1 MAFINKILQKTK
13 NKIGDRDRDSV
24 SPGYSSPEK
33 PAHYSAATLAGPVP
47 IPPTT
52 AGSHAH
58 TVPSNVTQPHLISQ
72 QQQQQ
77 QQAYATLPPQKHV
90 VPSNVPPM
98 QQPSSTSVATRA
110 ASFSV
115 GAQSAV
121 VSKGAAGL
129 YVPLQQNAIA
139 TNEYTQQQQPQQ
151 QQQQQQQHGIHGDHQ
166 NQSQNQHPHQHQ
178 HLLHHHHHYQQQ
190 PMMQPADLQGVE
202 RSYED
207 THVKLDDFEVFR
219 TVGTGSFGRVRLVRH
234 KATNKHYAMKVLKK
248 NHVNQ
253 SQNQHPHQHQHLLHH
268 HHHYQQQPM
277 MQPADLQGVE
287 RSYEDT
293 HVKLDD
299 FEVFRTVGTGSFGR
313 VRLVRHKAT
322 NKHYA
327 MKVLKKNHV
336 VKAKQV
342 EHVNSERRILAEC
355 SCPFIVYMLGTCQDN
370 VNLYFFMEYVVGGEL
385 FTYLRRYHRF
395 PPPVAKFYAAEV
407 LLALEY
413 LHSRHIIWRDT
424 KPENILLDHRGHVKL
439 TDMGFAKKVTDRTW
453 TLCGTPDYLAP
464 EVIQAKGYGKSVDWW
479 ALGIL
484 IFEMIA
490 GYPPF
495 YDEDHYRLYEK
506 ILAGRIQWPAQFDP
520 VARDLVSRLLT
531 ADLSRR
537 LGNLHRGSADIKE
550 HRWFAEVDWNRL
562 AAREIPAPLIPP
574 QKVDGDTSNFDKYP
588 ETNEKYG
595 DMATPDPYADLFLEF

>member
-13 NKIGDRDRDSV
+13 TKISDKDS
-24 SPGYSSPEK
+24 SSHGYSAPSEK
-33 PAHYSAATLAGPVP
+33 PAYRSEIQLTSTTPVS
-47 IPPTT
+47 IPDT
-52 AGSHAH
+52 ASDSQIH
-58 TVPSNVTQPHLISQ
+58 TVPSNLTQPHLISQ
-72 QQQQQ
+72 HQQHQYQQHQ
-77 QQAYATLPPQKHV
+77 QPQQTYATLPLPKHL
-90 VPSNVPPM
+90 VPSNAASYQV
-98 QQPSSTSVATRA
+98 PSSTSVAVRA

-115 GAQSAV
+115 GALSVA
-121 VSKGAAGL
+121 SKNIASSGGV
-129 YVPLQQNAIA
+129 YVPSQNAI
-139 TNEYTQQQQPQQ
+139 QQQ
-151 QQQQQQQHGIHGDHQ
+151 QQQQQQQHALGTTATAAAQAATVGTAGANDYLQ
-166 NQSQNQHPHQHQ
+166 QHIQ
-178 HLLHHHHHYQQQ
+178 HHHHHHHHQQQ
-190 PMMQPADLQGVE
+190 QQQQLQMVQPAAATAQCTE

-248 NHVNQ
+248 
-253 SQNQHPHQHQHLLHH
+253 S
-268 HHHYQQQPM
+268 
-277 MQPADLQGVE
+277 
-287 RSYEDT
+287 
-293 HVKLDD
+293 
-299 FEVFRTVGTGSFGR
+299 
-313 VRLVRHKAT
+313 
-322 NKHYA
+322 
-327 MKVLKKNHV
+327 HV

-342 EHVNSERRILAEC
+342 EHVNSERKILAEC
-355 SCPFIVYMLGTCQDN
+355 DCPFIVHMLGTCQDN

-413 LHSRHIIWRDT
+413 LHSKHIIWRDT

-506 ILAGRIQWPAQFDP
+506 ILSGRVQWPAQFDP

-588 ETNEKYG
+588 ETTEKYG
-595 DMATPDPYADLFLEF
+595 DMTTPDPYADLFLDF

>member
-13 NKIGDRDRDSV
+13 HKIGDRDSSGGSSNTMMLEKTILPDMDSPTNPPMLPNTPAV
-24 SPGYSSPEK
+24 S
-33 PAHYSAATLAGPVP
+33 
-47 IPPTT
+47 
-52 AGSHAH
+52 
-58 TVPSNVTQPHLISQ
+58 QPHTYS
-72 QQQQQ
+72 
-77 QQAYATLPPQKHV
+77 TMPPQKHV
-90 VPSNVPPM
+90 VPSNAPM
-98 QQPSSTSVATRA
+98 PATHTNVAVRA

-115 GAQSAV
+115 GAYGAHQGLCAGQTQPTQPIQS
-121 VSKGAAGL
+121 
-129 YVPLQQNAIA
+129 
-139 TNEYTQQQQPQQ
+139 QQQAQQ
-151 QQQQQQQHGIHGDHQ
+151 QTQHQQQHQI
-166 NQSQNQHPHQHQ
+166 
-178 HLLHHHHHYQQQ
+178 QQ
-190 PMMQPADLQGVE
+190 LQQALTAHE

-207 THVKLDDFEVFR
+207 THVRLDEFEVFR

-234 KATNKHYAMKVLKK
+234 RTTGKYYAMKVLRK
-248 NHVNQ
+248 
-253 SQNQHPHQHQHLLHH
+253 S
-268 HHHYQQQPM
+268 
-277 MQPADLQGVE
+277 
-287 RSYEDT
+287 
-293 HVKLDD
+293 
-299 FEVFRTVGTGSFGR
+299 
-313 VRLVRHKAT
+313 
-322 NKHYA
+322 
-327 MKVLKKNHV
+327 HV
-336 VKAKQV
+336 VRAKQV

-355 SCPFIVYMLGTCQDN
+355 SCPFIVYMLGTCQDRQ
-370 VNLYFFMEYVVGGEL
+370 NLYFFMEYVVGGEL

-413 LHSRHIIWRDT
+413 LHERSIIWRDT
-424 KPENILLDHRGHVKL
+424 KPENILLDERGHVKL
-439 TDMGFAKKVTDRTW
+439 TDMGFAKKVVDRTW

-464 EVIQAKGYGKSVDWW
+464 EVIQAKGYGRSVDWW

-506 ILAGRIQWPAQFDP
+506 ILAGRIQWPPQFDP

-574 QKVDGDTSNFDKYP
+574 QKVAGDTSNFDKYP
-588 ETNEKYG
+588 ETTETYG
-595 DMATPDPYADLFLEF
+595 DMISEDPYSNLFVEF

>member
-1 MAFINKILQKTK
+1 MAFINKIIQKTK
-13 NKIGDRDRDSV
+13 HKIGDKDGI
-24 SPGYSSPEK
+24 PGMSAHTEK
-33 PAHYSAATLAGPVP
+33 GPVYP
-47 IPPTT
+47 HHMDSPTDP
-52 AGSHAH
+52 GLL
-58 TVPSNVTQPHLISQ
+58 SNVPLSMHHQQSLEQ

-77 QQAYATLPPQKHV
+77 QQLQQAYGVAVASAATHPHIMGQQMQNVSVPYQQQQQQKHI
-90 VPSNVPPM
+90 VPSNAPVV
-98 QQPSSTSVATRA
+98 PSSTSVATRA
-110 ASFSV
+110 ASFSL
-115 GAQSAV
+115 GSLSATRNAQGVHQA
-121 VSKGAAGL
+121 L
-129 YVPLQQNAIA
+129 YPGQHQLQQHPQIQQQQMAPQVAAAPEHGHASGQTYQIQ
-139 TNEYTQQQQPQQ
+139 EQQQQQPGWEQAQQ
-151 QQQQQQQHGIHGDHQ
+151 
-166 NQSQNQHPHQHQ
+166 
-178 HLLHHHHHYQQQ
+178 
-190 PMMQPADLQGVE
+190 

-207 THVKLDDFEVFR
+207 THVQLSEFEVFR
-219 TVGTGSFGRVRLVRH
+219 TVGTGSFGRVRLVRQRRTG
-234 KATNKHYAMKVLKK
+234 KYYAMKVLKK
-248 NHVNQ
+248 
-253 SQNQHPHQHQHLLHH
+253 
-268 HHHYQQQPM
+268 
-277 MQPADLQGVE
+277 G
-287 RSYEDT
+287 
-293 HVKLDD
+293 
-299 FEVFRTVGTGSFGR
+299 
-313 VRLVRHKAT
+313 
-322 NKHYA
+322 
-327 MKVLKKNHV
+327 HV
-336 VKAKQV
+336 VRAKQV

-355 SCPFIVYMLGTCQDN
+355 NCPFIVHMLGTCQDR

-413 LHSRHIIWRDT
+413 MHARNIIWRDT

-439 TDMGFAKKVTDRTW
+439 TDMGFAKKVMDRTW

-464 EVIQAKGYGKSVDWW
+464 EVIQAKGYGRSVDWW

-550 HRWFAEVDWNRL
+550 HRWFAEVDWSRL

-588 ETNEKYG
+588 ETAETYG
-595 DMATPDPYADLFLEF
+595 NMVSEDPFADLFVEF

>member
-1 MAFINKILQKTK
+1 MSAHAEKVPVYPHHVDSPADPGLLSNPSLGMHPQQLQQ
-13 NKIGDRDRDSV
+13 G
-24 SPGYSSPEK
+24 
-33 PAHYSAATLAGPVP
+33 
-47 IPPTT
+47 
-52 AGSHAH
+52 
-58 TVPSNVTQPHLISQ
+58 QFQ
-72 QQQQQ
+72 QQQQPQTYGVAVTSAVTHPQNISSPYQHHHHHQ
-77 QQAYATLPPQKHV
+77 QQAQQAQQQQQKHV
-90 VPSNVPPM
+90 VPSNAPVV
-98 QQPSSTSVATRA
+98 PSSTSVATRA
-110 ASFSV
+110 ASFSLGSLSAAR
-115 GAQSAV
+115 GAQNVHQA
-121 VSKGAAGL
+121 L
-129 YVPLQQNAIA
+129 YPGQHQLQQPAA
-139 TNEYTQQQQPQQ
+139 QVTVAPTQLGQQVVAGAPEHGYGH
-151 QQQQQQQHGIHGDHQ
+151 QHIHGQGQGYDH
-166 NQSQNQHPHQHQ
+166 NHSHSHSHASSQ
-178 HLLHHHHHYQQQ
+178 LYQAQQ
-190 PMMQPADLQGVE
+190 AAWEQAPQ

-207 THVKLDDFEVFR
+207 THVQLGEFEVFR

-234 KATNKHYAMKVLKK
+234 RRTGKYYAMKVLKK
-248 NHVNQ
+248 
-253 SQNQHPHQHQHLLHH
+253 S
-268 HHHYQQQPM
+268 
-277 MQPADLQGVE
+277 
-287 RSYEDT
+287 
-293 HVKLDD
+293 
-299 FEVFRTVGTGSFGR
+299 
-313 VRLVRHKAT
+313 
-322 NKHYA
+322 
-327 MKVLKKNHV
+327 HV
-336 VKAKQV
+336 VRAKQV

-355 SCPFIVYMLGTCQDN
+355 NCPFIVHMLGTCQDR

-413 LHSRHIIWRDT
+413 MHARNIIWRDT

-439 TDMGFAKKVTDRTW
+439 TDMGFAKKVMDRTW

-464 EVIQAKGYGKSVDWW
+464 EVIQAKGYGRSVDWW

-574 QKVDGDTSNFDKYP
+574 QKVEGDTSNFDKYP
-588 ETNEKYG
+588 ETAETYG
-595 DMATPDPYADLFLEF
+595 DMVSEDPYADLFVEF

>member
-13 NKIGDRDRDSV
+13 HKIGDRDGM
-24 SPGYSSPEK
+24 PGMGGHTEK
-33 PAHYSAATLAGPVP
+33 GPVYP
-47 IPPTT
+47 HHVDSPTDPGLPVGMHQHQQSQPQSQT
-52 AGSHAH
+52 QQTYGVAVSSAVSHPHILGQQLQNAP
-58 TVPSNVTQPHLISQ
+58 VPYQ
-72 QQQQQ
+72 QQQQ
-77 QQAYATLPPQKHV
+77 KHI
-90 VPSNVPPM
+90 VPSNAPVA
-98 QQPSSTSVATRA
+98 PSSTSVATRA
-110 ASFSV
+110 ASFSLGSLAAAR
-115 GAQSAV
+115 GAQGVHQA
-121 VSKGAAGL
+121 L
-129 YVPLQQNAIA
+129 YPG
-139 TNEYTQQQQPQQ
+139 QQQLQHPMPQQ
-151 QQQQQQQHGIHGDHQ
+151 A
-166 NQSQNQHPHQHQ
+166 QHPMPQQAQHAYGHQHSHGHSHEQ
-178 HLLHHHHHYQQQ
+178 TYPATQ
-190 PMMQPADLQGVE
+190 PGWE
-202 RSYED
+202 RPHED
-207 THVKLDDFEVFR
+207 THVQLSEFEVFR

-234 KATNKHYAMKVLKK
+234 RATGKYYAMKVLKK
-248 NHVNQ
+248 
-253 SQNQHPHQHQHLLHH
+253 S
-268 HHHYQQQPM
+268 
-277 MQPADLQGVE
+277 
-287 RSYEDT
+287 
-293 HVKLDD
+293 
-299 FEVFRTVGTGSFGR
+299 
-313 VRLVRHKAT
+313 
-322 NKHYA
+322 
-327 MKVLKKNHV
+327 HV
-336 VKAKQV
+336 VRAKQV

-355 SCPFIVYMLGTCQDN
+355 SCPFIVYMLGTCQDR

-413 LHSRHIIWRDT
+413 MHARNIIWRDT

-439 TDMGFAKKVTDRTW
+439 TDMGFAKKVMDRTW

-464 EVIQAKGYGKSVDWW
+464 EVIQAKGYGRSVDWW

-550 HRWFAEVDWNRL
+550 HRWFAEVDWTRL

-588 ETNEKYG
+588 ETAETYG
-595 DMATPDPYADLFLEF
+595 DMVSEDPFADLFVEF

>member
-13 NKIGDRDRDSV
+13 NKISDRDSSSGMSPPTERSSVYTQYLDSPTDPTPLPNSPLGGKNYGV
-24 SPGYSSPEK
+24 SPGVASSSQPPMHEYPYQQQHHVSVPYK
-33 PAHYSAATLAGPVP
+33 QSAPQLQK
-47 IPPTT
+47 
-52 AGSHAH
+52 HM
-58 TVPSNVTQPHLISQ
+58 VPSNAAPGVQSL
-72 QQQQQ
+72 
-77 QQAYATLPPQKHV
+77 
-90 VPSNVPPM
+90 
-98 QQPSSTSVATRA
+98 TSMATRA
-110 ASFSV
+110 ASFSA
-115 GAQSAV
+115 GASGYTAPQTLYPGQQPIQYQNTAYAQQQQTVVQPQSQ
-121 VSKGAAGL
+121 
-129 YVPLQQNAIA
+129 P
-139 TNEYTQQQQPQQ
+139 QQQQPQQ
-151 QQQQQQQHGIHGDHQ
+151 QQQWE
-166 NQSQNQHPHQHQ
+166 QSVPLQTTK
-178 HLLHHHHHYQQQ
+178 Q
-190 PMMQPADLQGVE
+190 P
-202 RSYED
+202 YED
-207 THVKLDDFEVFR
+207 KHVRLDEFEVFR

-234 KATNKHYAMKVLKK
+234 KVTNKYYAMKVLKK
-248 NHVNQ
+248 
-253 SQNQHPHQHQHLLHH
+253 
-268 HHHYQQQPM
+268 
-277 MQPADLQGVE
+277 G
-287 RSYEDT
+287 
-293 HVKLDD
+293 
-299 FEVFRTVGTGSFGR
+299 
-313 VRLVRHKAT
+313 
-322 NKHYA
+322 
-327 MKVLKKNHV
+327 HV
-336 VKAKQV
+336 VRAKQV

-355 SCPFIVYMLGTCQDN
+355 NCPFIVNMLGTCQDRI
-370 VNLYFFMEYVVGGEL
+370 NLYFFMEYVVGGEL

-413 LHSRHIIWRDT
+413 MHERNIIWRDT
-424 KPENILLDHRGHVKL
+424 KPENILLDDRGHVKL
-439 TDMGFAKKVTDRTW
+439 TDMGFAKKVVDRTW

-506 ILAGRIQWPAQFDP
+506 ILAGRIQWPAEFDP

-588 ETNEKYG
+588 ETAETYG
-595 DMATPDPYADLFLEF
+595 DTTSEDPYSELFLEF

>member
-13 NKIGDRDRDSV
+13 HKIGDREGIPGM
-24 SPGYSSPEK
+24 SPSSEK
-33 PAHYSAATLAGPVP
+33 GPVYP
-47 IPPTT
+47 HPVDSPTDPVPLPNSPL
-52 AGSHAH
+52 GSHQQH
-58 TVPSNVTQPHLISQ
+58 QQLLHQ
-72 QQQQQ
+72 QQQSYGVAVVPAATHPHILAHQQ
-77 QQAYATLPPQKHV
+77 QQPNVSVPYQQPATLPSQQTYPQHQQVQKHV
-90 VPSNVPPM
+90 VPSNAPM
-98 QQPSSTSVATRA
+98 VPSSTSVATRA
-110 ASFSV
+110 ASFSL
-115 GAQSAV
+115 GSLASARNAQSAPGGV
-121 VSKGAAGL
+121 GYPAL
-129 YVPLQQNAIA
+129 YPG
-139 TNEYTQQQQPQQ
+139 QQPMHHPI
-151 QQQQQQQHGIHGDHQ
+151 QQQHQ
-166 NQSQNQHPHQHQ
+166 QQSSDG
-178 HLLHHHHHYQQQ
+178 LLHHHHHHHHMHSHHHHHNQHSQNSWEQTQVPQ
-190 PMMQPADLQGVE
+190 PPE

-207 THVKLDDFEVFR
+207 THVRLDEFEIFR
-219 TVGTGSFGRVRLVRH
+219 TVGTGSFGRVRLV
-234 KATNKHYAMKVLKK
+234 KHRETGKYYAMKVLKK
-248 NHVNQ
+248 
-253 SQNQHPHQHQHLLHH
+253 S
-268 HHHYQQQPM
+268 
-277 MQPADLQGVE
+277 
-287 RSYEDT
+287 
-293 HVKLDD
+293 
-299 FEVFRTVGTGSFGR
+299 
-313 VRLVRHKAT
+313 
-322 NKHYA
+322 
-327 MKVLKKNHV
+327 HV
-336 VKAKQV
+336 VRAKQV

-355 SCPFIVYMLGTCQDN
+355 GCPFIVHMLGTCQDR

-413 LHSRHIIWRDT
+413 LHERNIIWRDT
-424 KPENILLDHRGHVKL
+424 KPENILLDGRGHVKL
-439 TDMGFAKKVTDRTW
+439 TDMGFAKKVMDRTW

-464 EVIQAKGYGKSVDWW
+464 EVIQAKGYGRSVDWW

-562 AAREIPAPLIPP
+562 AMREIPAPLIPP

-588 ETNEKYG
+588 ETAETYG
-595 DMATPDPYADLFLEF
+595 DMTSEDPYADLFVEF